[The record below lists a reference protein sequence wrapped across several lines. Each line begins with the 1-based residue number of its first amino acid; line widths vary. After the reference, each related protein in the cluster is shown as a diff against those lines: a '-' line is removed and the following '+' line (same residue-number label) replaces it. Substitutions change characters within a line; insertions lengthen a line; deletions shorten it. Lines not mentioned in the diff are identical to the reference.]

1 MITGEILKRC
11 SECGEIENYTDTGKI
26 VDNAYHALRKCKKCG
41 HESILYIMT
50 ASHNTKHTTID
61 VPPPPEYV
69 DF

>member
-41 HESILYIMT
+41 HKSTLYIMT
-50 ASHNTKHTTID
+50 ATQSEKIEYID
-61 VPPPPEYV
+61 FKPPPEYV